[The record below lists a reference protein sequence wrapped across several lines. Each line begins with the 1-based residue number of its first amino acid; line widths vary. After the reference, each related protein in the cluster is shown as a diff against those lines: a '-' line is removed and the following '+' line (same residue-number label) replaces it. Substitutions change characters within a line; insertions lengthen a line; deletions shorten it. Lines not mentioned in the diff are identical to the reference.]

1 MRLSFSLISGF
12 KIDNPLRA
20 VIRVLAECRIILAIK
35 HVGYRGKAESWES
48 KHGKGL
54 SRVLANQTNG
64 APWLLFRLWE
74 FCRSCKRNISVRPKT
89 LERDKGRTR
98 AFPLSFLPSG
108 FYLSVVKQPRTRRCY
123 TGMKSRGST
132 CRRVKFSRKTASKR
146 RILSLVVRI

>member
-1 MRLSFSLISGF
+1 MRLSFYLISGF

-20 VIRVLAECRIILAIK
+20 VIRVLAECRIIPAIK

-108 FYLSVVKQPRTRRCY
+108 FYLSVVKQPRNPPLLHRHEIARIHL
-123 TGMKSRGST
+123 S
-132 CRRVKFSRKTASKR
+132 SRKVFSEDRFEATNIKSG
-146 RILSLVVRI
+146 S